1 MKIMWIS
8 NRRLDIDKKNGYGGG
23 WLTSLM
29 NILAQKPDVQL
40 HICYVD
46 RKLKEVSRTIT
57 NGIYHYGLPRKK
69 HVMKYDKS
77 LEPIFARLIDEIAP
91 DIIHIQGTENAN
103 GIVAMNVRPN
113 CIYAV
118 SIQGLIGRYSEH
130 YVGGVPFPYC
140 LNLTLRDLLHRDG
153 PVSKGKKFRK
163 SSWYEIEMLKRAP
176 YIMARTNWDI
186 ACAHH
191 ENRDAIIY
199 NDVRVLRPSFYQN
212 SWSFDKCKKHTIF
225 VGSSQNQ
232 IKGLH
237 YVLQALPLILKVY
250 PDTQL
255 YIASPDFIHI
265 NSFKDLTMYQSYWIY
280 IRKLIKK
287 YNLWEHI
294 HFMGILDESAMC
306 QAFLD
311 AHVFV
316 LPSVIENSPNT
327 LSEAAV
333 LGVPTVSSFI
343 AGVPDI
349 IENGV
354 NGWMYAY
361 DEYYIMAEQ
370 VIQLFGDNEM
380 AQEFSNKLRKKALK
394 KYDPNQNTDVVYE
407 AYLDILRREKNGEA

>member
-8 NRRLDIDKKNGYGGG
+8 NRRLDINKKNGYGGG

-29 NILAQKPDVQL
+29 NILAKKPDVEL
-40 HICYVD
+40 HVCYVD
-46 RKLKEVSRTIT
+46 RKLKELSRIEAD
-57 NGIYHYGLPRKK
+57 GVHHYGLPRKK

-77 LEPIFARLIDEIAP
+77 LEPIFASLIDEIDP
-91 DIIHIQGTENAN
+91 DIIHIQGTEQAN
-103 GIVAMNVRPN
+103 GIAAMNVRPN
-113 CIYAV
+113 RVYTV

-130 YVGGVPFPYC
+130 YVGGVPLPYC
-140 LNLTLRDLLHRDG
+140 LDLTPRDLLHRDG
-153 PVSKGKKFRK
+153 PISKGKKFKK
-163 SSWYEIEMLKRAP
+163 SSWYEVEMLRRAP
-176 YIMARTNWDI
+176 YIMARTNWDV

-191 ENRDAIIY
+191 ENRDAVIY
-199 NDVRVLRPSFYQN
+199 HDVRVLRPSFYQN
-212 SWSFDKCKKHTIF
+212 SWSLDKCKRHSIF

-255 YIASPDFIHI
+255 TIASPDFIHAE
-265 NSFKDLTMYQSYWIY
+265 SLKAKLMYQSYWLY
-280 IRKLIKK
+280 LRKLIQK
-287 YNLWEHI
+287 YDLWDHI
-294 HFMGILDESAMC
+294 RFLGVLDEPAMC

-311 AHVFV
+311 ANVFV

-349 IENGV
+349 VENGV
-354 NGWMYAY
+354 NGWLYAY

-370 VIQLFGDNEM
+370 VIELFGNEDM
-380 AQEFSNKLRKKALK
+380 AQDFSKKLREKALK

-407 AYLDILRREKNGEA
+407 AYLDILRREKNGEV

>member
-8 NRRLDIDKKNGYGGG
+8 NRRLDINKKNGYGGG

-29 NILAQKPDVQL
+29 TILSKKPDVEL
-40 HICYVD
+40 HVCYVD
-46 RKLKEVSRTIT
+46 RKLKDVLRIESDGVW
-57 NGIYHYGLPRKK
+57 HYGLPRKK

-77 LEPIFARLIDEIAP
+77 LEPIFADLIDEIQP

-103 GIVAMNVRPN
+103 GIVAMNVRPDKV
-113 CIYAV
+113 YTV

-130 YVGGVPFPYC
+130 YVGGVPLPYC
-140 LNLTLRDLLHRDG
+140 LDLTLRDLLHRDG
-153 PVSKGKKFRK
+153 PISKGRKFRK
-163 SSWYEIEMLKRAP
+163 SSWYESEMLRRAP

-191 ENRDAIIY
+191 ENRDAVIY
-199 NDVRVLRPSFYQN
+199 NDVRVLRPSFYEN
-212 SWSFDKCKKHTIF
+212 KWSLDTCKKHSIF

-237 YVLQALPLILKVY
+237 YVLQALPLILKVF

-255 YIASPDFIHI
+255 YISSPDFIHVK
-265 NSFKDLTMYQSYWIY
+265 SFKDLAMYQSYWIY
-280 IRKLIKK
+280 LRKIIKK
-287 YNLWEHI
+287 YKLWDNI
-294 HFMGILDESAMC
+294 HFMGVLDEKGMC
-306 QAFLD
+306 RAFLD
-311 AHVFV
+311 AHVFI

-343 AGVPDI
+343 AGVPDVV
-349 IENGV
+349 ENGV

-370 VIQLFGDNEM
+370 VIQLFSNDEM
-380 AQEFSNKLRKKALK
+380 AKSFSEKLREKALK
-394 KYDPNQNTDVVYE
+394 KYDPNQNTDAVYE
-407 AYLDILRREKNGEA
+407 AYQDIIRRENNGKV